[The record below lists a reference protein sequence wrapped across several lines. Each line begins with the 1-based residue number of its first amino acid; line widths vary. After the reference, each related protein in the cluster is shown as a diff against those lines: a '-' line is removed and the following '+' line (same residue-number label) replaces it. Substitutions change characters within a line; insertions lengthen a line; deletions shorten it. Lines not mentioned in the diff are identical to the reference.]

1 MHSIDLQWFVPIING
16 TLYGLL
22 AMVLHEI
29 GHLCVAQALGL
40 KVKHVGLCWKGMY
53 TVREAGPP
61 ASNLQ
66 VSLAGPLTNLALIAL
81 WPFAPVF
88 GLSNLVVGV
97 CNLLPI
103 PGSDGKRAL
112 SCLREMR
119 EAEAPAAKGVVRS
132 EITQRPFGAAA
143 GSNAGKKSVDP
154 AA

>member
-1 MHSIDLQWFVPIING
+1 MHAIDPQWFVPIING

-29 GHLCVAQALGL
+29 GHFCVAQALGL

-61 ASNLQ
+61 EINLQ

-81 WPFAPVF
+81 WSFSPVF
-88 GLSNLVVGV
+88 GLSNLVVGL

-112 SCLREMR
+112 RCLREMR
-119 EAEAPAAKGVVRS
+119 EAKAPAKKAEVRS
-132 EITQRPFGAAA
+132 EITRRLFGAV